1 MEKKRHLIR
10 VLVLLIVFLLVGC
23 KGKKQE
29 DSGPSA
35 TISGSDGISMSF
47 MKIVSDKVYSNA
59 QMRVG
64 VEVENE
70 GTCDMGRYADGTYDC
85 VGHIKMLGLDPTI
98 FHIPDWD
105 NGGRVAT
112 QVELGRSVFL
122 PGKSNNIPT
131 GGKEIITYPGIT
143 VQLNPESAGHK
154 TNLALHAC
162 YLYKTRATIPV
173 CIDPLAYGDFLGEK
187 VCDVKPITLK
197 DQGAP
202 VAVVKVDPEVFLG
215 SGNQYQMQF
224 RIYFKNV
231 GPGMLFQADRDGA
244 ENENLEACPAIDY
257 DYQNKVKVDRIV
269 LGSVVN
275 PELSIPLI
283 CQPGISDQITLYD
296 NQGLIICQTNGD
308 LGQDTYQTTLFVELS
323 YGYTQSIKKQ
333 ITDVNTPTLQRA
345 NLN

>member
-1 MEKKRHLIR
+1 MRSSLVVFLAVALLAVSCTSLIPGKGQTGGETATGTKGLALSFLANAPPKR
-10 VLVLLIVFLLVGC
+10 VLDAEQFDIVVELQNLGAEPIERVLLDL
-23 KGKKQE
+23 
-29 DSGPSA
+29 SGFDPN
-35 TISGSDGISMSF
+35 TL
-47 MKIVSDKVYSNA
+47 
-59 QMRVG
+59 RVG
-64 VEVENE
+64 
-70 GTCDMGRYADGTYDC
+70 GTTRIVDNLDGT
-85 VGHIKMLGLDPTI
+85 
-98 FHIPDWD
+98 
-105 NGGRVAT
+105 RVT
-112 QVELGRSVFL
+112 KVPGYTVEEWSA
-122 PGKSNNIPT
+122 SI
-131 GGKEIITYPGIT
+131 
-143 VQLNPESAGHK
+143 NPESIID
-154 TNLALHAC
+154 TYIPALLVTGC
-162 YLYKTRATIPV
+162 YSYRTVAAATV
-173 CIDPLAYGDFLGEK
+173 CIDTGFGK
-187 VCDVKPITLK
+187 SDVGSKACSPANIK
-197 DQGAP
+197 ISQGQGAP

-333 ITDVNTPTLQRA
+333 ITVVNTPTLQRA